1 MEIKTK
7 FNLGDKVW
15 TLKNFR
21 ATEIEVSG
29 YEINSVGKLRV
40 RDAGFYLYNE
50 DECFVS
56 KEELVNYIVNNDDE
70 DL

>member
-15 TLKNFR
+15 TLKNFK

-29 YEINSVGKLRV
+29 YEINSVGELRV
-40 RDAGFYLYNE
+40 RDVGFYLHNE
-50 DECFVS
+50 DACFPS

>member
-15 TLKNFR
+15 TLKDFR

-56 KEELVNYIVNNDDE
+56 KEELVNYIVNDDE